1 MTKTYSVHVHKNR
14 KHSRARDVYHLNFDN
29 KEFNSC
35 LIVIPSFLHL
45 RTAVHGNNKKIS
57 NTKTEEK
64 DYTDR
69 PLPGPTQLSPAAPQ
83 IECNTD
89 AVFLDTTALPLDQE
103 LKKFQYHD
111 QFSIYNPLFP
121 LAVPGLTN
129 NLRGGSCP
137 DFSRMHADFTF
148 MHFSSFRNE
157 RFDWSP
163 SFSTNQP
170 AVNFDV
176 FKGEMLFSPPA
187 KVMIPSEVRQPFRC
201 DQCGKIF
208 KTKYTLAIH
217 LKMPN
222 HTVARPF
229 VCSTCG
235 KGFRLSST
243 LCRHKI
249 IHTKEKPYKCHVCEK
264 AFNRS
269 STLKTHVR
277 THSLEKEFVCDRC
290 GKGFHQKGNL
300 RNHILI
306 HTGEKPYKCTLCQ
319 KAFNKLSNLKFHMHV
334 HTDNSPYRCKVCKVS
349 FSRRC
354 DLKSHVENAH
364 SQKESE
370 F

>member
-1 MTKTYSVHVHKNR
+1 M
-14 KHSRARDVYHLNFDN
+14 VYTEAD
-29 KEFNSC
+29 E
-35 LIVIPSFLHL
+35 
-45 RTAVHGNNKKIS
+45 KK
-57 NTKTEEK
+57 
-64 DYTDR
+64 R
-69 PLPGPTQLSPAAPQ
+69 PLKTVLEEPDYRAVLEKPKEHTSVVPQ
-83 IECNTD
+83 FEDTNFN
-89 AVFLDTTALPLDQE
+89 ATTALALNE
-103 LKKFQYHD
+103 KYMSFATSN
-111 QFSIYNPLFP
+111 QFSIFSPFYHIG
-121 LAVPGLTN
+121 VQ
-129 NLRGGSCP
+129 P
-137 DFSRMHADFTF
+137 DRVTSFHDLKNRADYSNMHAA
-148 MHFSSFRNE
+148 RNE
-157 RFDWSP
+157 HLEWRRELSLP
-163 SFSTNQP
+163 QAASY
-170 AVNFDV
+170 DV
-176 FKGEMLFSPPA
+176 FKREMSFITPSKLVIPGEA
-187 KVMIPSEVRQPFRC
+187 KQPYQC

-222 HTVARPF
+222 HTFARPF
-229 VCSTCG
+229 VCNTCG

-277 THSLEKEFVCDRC
+277 THSDEKEFTCDRC

-334 HTDNSPYRCKVCKVS
+334 HTDNSPYRCKFCKVS

-354 DLKSHVENAH
+354 DLKSHIQNAH
-364 SQKESE
+364 REDEEKLKSIVEGEEDKS
-370 F
+370 FICCGN

>member
-1 MTKTYSVHVHKNR
+1 LVYTEANEKSRELKIVEDKPGYKT
-14 KHSRARDVYHLNFDN
+14 
-29 KEFNSC
+29 
-35 LIVIPSFLHL
+35 FLYGRERH
-45 RTAVHGNNKKIS
+45 
-57 NTKTEEK
+57 
-64 DYTDR
+64 
-69 PLPGPTQLSPAAPQ
+69 
-83 IECNTD
+83 
-89 AVFLDTTALPLDQE
+89 PLDAQCQE
-103 LKKFQYHD
+103 SNLNAARAGALDDRFMAFASTN
-111 QFSIYNPLFP
+111 QFSIFSPFYHIGTRPD
-121 LAVPGLTN
+121 AVATN
-129 NLRGGSCP
+129 FHHLKNRP
-137 DFSRMHADFTF
+137 DFSNMHTRGNDEQYNWRQEMSLPRATSYDLFRGEI
-148 MHFSSFRNE
+148 SFAAPPKLVIPGE
-157 RFDWSP
+157 VK
-163 SFSTNQP
+163 QP
-170 AVNFDV
+170 Y
-176 FKGEMLFSPPA
+176 
-187 KVMIPSEVRQPFRC
+187 QC

-222 HTVARPF
+222 HTFARPF
-229 VCSTCG
+229 VCNTCG

-277 THSLEKEFVCDRC
+277 THSDEKEFICEQC

-334 HTDNSPYRCKVCKVS
+334 HTDNSPYRCKFCKVS

-354 DLKSHVENAH
+354 DLKSHIENAH
-364 SQKESE
+364 AEGEGK
-370 F
+370 

>member
-1 MTKTYSVHVHKNR
+1 MEHRPLSEPKQLTPVSPQIDRWSSSIFADTG
-14 KHSRARDVYHLNFDN
+14 AMPLN
-29 KEFNSC
+29 KELMKYTAHSQF
-35 LIVIPSFLHL
+35 PS
-45 RTAVHGNNKKIS
+45 
-57 NTKTEEK
+57 
-64 DYTDR
+64 YT
-69 PLPGPTQLSPAAPQ
+69 PF
-83 IECNTD
+83 CH
-89 AVFLDTTALPLDQE
+89 F
-103 LKKFQYHD
+103 
-111 QFSIYNPLFP
+111 
-121 LAVPGLTN
+121 AVPGASN
-129 NLRGGSCP
+129 SFHQNS
-137 DFSRMHADFTF
+137 HADFSN
-148 MHFSSFRNE
+148 MQAGFSYLHAASLRNE
-157 RFDWSP
+157 RFSWNP
-163 SFSTNQP
+163 NLLSTHQA

-176 FKGEMLFSPPA
+176 CKGEIAFETPP
-187 KVMIPSEVRQPFRC
+187 KVIIPSEVRQPYRC

-222 HTVARPF
+222 HTFARPF
-229 VCSTCG
+229 VCNTCG

-249 IHTKEKPYKCHVCEK
+249 IHTKEKPYKCHVCDK

-277 THSLEKEFVCDRC
+277 THSVEKEFVCDRC

-334 HTDNSPYRCKVCKVS
+334 HTDNSPYRCRVCKVS

>member
-1 MTKTYSVHVHKNR
+1 MKT
-14 KHSRARDVYHLNFDN
+14 ALEEQVY
-29 KEFNSC
+29 
-35 LIVIPSFLHL
+35 
-45 RTAVHGNNKKIS
+45 
-57 NTKTEEK
+57 
-64 DYTDR
+64 R
-69 PLPGPTQLSPAAPQ
+69 PLFQEPEQPREKPLVVPTSLFQEANYS
-83 IECNTD
+83 TR
-89 AVFLDTTALPLDQE
+89 AVEEFMNITTGN
-103 LKKFQYHD
+103 
-111 QFSIYNPLFP
+111 QFSIFSPFYHFR
-121 LAVPGLTN
+121 VPDGVPN
-129 NLRGGSCP
+129 G
-137 DFSRMHADFTF
+137 FRMHTA
-148 MHFSSFRNE
+148 SNE
-157 RFDWSP
+157 HLYWR
-163 SFSTNQP
+163 QEL
-170 AVNFDV
+170 DV
-176 FKGEMLFSPPA
+176 PQTAACYDIFKSRVPFVTPPKLVIPG
-187 KVMIPSEVRQPFRC
+187 KVKEPYQC

-222 HTVARPF
+222 HTFARPF
-229 VCSTCG
+229 VCNTCG

-249 IHTKEKPYKCHVCEK
+249 IHTKEKPYKCHVCAK

-277 THSLEKEFVCDRC
+277 THSDEKEFVCDRC

-354 DLKSHVENAH
+354 DLKSHIQNAH
-364 SQKESE
+364 PDHESE
-370 F
+370 AN

>member
-1 MTKTYSVHVHKNR
+1 MPK
-14 KHSRARDVYHLNFDN
+14 
-29 KEFNSC
+29 
-35 LIVIPSFLHL
+35 SFLL
-45 RTAVHGNNKKIS
+45 KRRS
-57 NTKTEEK
+57 
-64 DYTDR
+64 
-69 PLPGPTQLSPAAPQ
+69 LPGSM
-83 IECNTD
+83 NTSVKITD
-89 AVFLDTTALPLDQE
+89 SQEREADEKSTALKIVQDDPEYKPFLHEPGIHPLNATQYQENNLNAARALALNDQ
-103 LKKFQYHD
+103 FMAFASSN
-111 QFSIYNPLFP
+111 QFSIFSPYYHLG
-121 LAVPGLTN
+121 ARPGA
-129 NLRGGSCP
+129 
-137 DFSRMHADFTF
+137 MA
-148 MHFSSFRNE
+148 SSFRDFKN
-157 RFDWSP
+157 RGD
-163 SFSTNQP
+163 FSDIYTRRNGEHYNWRQEISVP
-170 AVNFDV
+170 RAASYDV
-176 FKGEMLFSPPA
+176 LKGEISFAAPP
-187 KVMIPSEVRQPFRC
+187 KLVIPGEVKQPYQC

-222 HTVARPF
+222 HTFARPF
-229 VCSTCG
+229 VCNTCG

-277 THSLEKEFVCDRC
+277 THSDEKEFICERC

-334 HTDNSPYRCKVCKVS
+334 HTDNSPYRCKFCKVS

-354 DLKSHVENAH
+354 DLKSHIQNAH
-364 SQKESE
+364 SESE
-370 F
+370 GK

>member
-1 MTKTYSVHVHKNR
+1 MPKAFLLKRRSFVGSSSRSHDTEIDSKEKEGRRSGSAEDATQETSLTDAPKRPEQSPHIVRKTNDVFTDARVIPLKYTAEDHFPTVYSPF
-14 KHSRARDVYHLNFDN
+14 YHLAFPGAANPFQ
-29 KEFNSC
+29 ESFQAYFNN
-35 LIVIPSFLHL
+35 VQDHF
-45 RTAVHGNNKKIS
+45 R
-57 NTKTEEK
+57 
-64 DYTDR
+64 Y
-69 PLPGPTQLSPAAPQ
+69 
-83 IECNTD
+83 
-89 AVFLDTTALPLDQE
+89 
-103 LKKFQYHD
+103 
-111 QFSIYNPLFP
+111 
-121 LAVPGLTN
+121 
-129 NLRGGSCP
+129 
-137 DFSRMHADFTF
+137 MHATG
-148 MHFSSFRNE
+148 FRNE
-157 RFDWSP
+157 NSKWGSNLNTPHPPVYNSEIFKSEIP
-163 SFSTNQP
+163 FAAPPEVILPNQTREP
-170 AVNFDV
+170 Y
-176 FKGEMLFSPPA
+176 
-187 KVMIPSEVRQPFRC
+187 RC

-222 HTVARPF
+222 HTFARPF
-229 VCSTCG
+229 VCNTCG

-249 IHTKEKPYKCHVCEK
+249 IHTKEKPYKCTVCLK

-269 STLKTHVR
+269 STLKTHLR
-277 THSLEKEFVCDRC
+277 THSLEKEFVCEQC

-334 HTDNSPYRCKVCKVS
+334 HADNSPYRCGVCKVS

-354 DLKSHVENAH
+354 DLRSHLQSAH